1 MIPKMRM
8 LQKKTRIVSNVQ
20 VTSDCWRLAVEG
32 ATEIA
37 DISRPGQ
44 FINLR
49 ISEAMDPLF
58 RRPFSI
64 FRTIPLARG
73 EKGLEIV
80 YKVVGRG
87 TRKMTGLLPGEEVDM
102 IGPCGNGFSLE
113 GGKKSHVLLGGGV
126 GTAALYMLGEQIVR
140 NQEANTNLHVFLGAN
155 TKGSM
160 ILIDEFQNL
169 KKDLKISTDDGTFGY
184 RGMVTELFKS
194 SMEKSEIPSE
204 SAVYA
209 CGPEPMYRELR
220 SLLEKYR
227 FSAQVSIERRMACG
241 MGVCLSCICKVRK
254 GEVEKYRS
262 LPKSHIQFSE
272 QDDYGYALTCWD
284 GPVFHLEEVVLNE

>member
-1 MIPKMRM
+1 M
-8 LQKKTRIVSNVQ
+8 LQRKTRVISNVQ
-20 VTSDCWRLAVEG
+20 LTSDCWKLAVAG
-32 ATEIA
+32 ASDLSEK
-37 DISRPGQ
+37 SRPGQ
-44 FINLR
+44 FVNLR
-49 ISEAMDPLF
+49 ISEALDPLF

-87 TRKMTGLLPGEEVDM
+87 TRKMTALVPGDEVDI
-102 IGPCGNGFSLE
+102 IGPCGNGFSFE

-126 GTAALYMLGEQIVR
+126 GTAALYMMGEQIIK
-140 NQEANTNLHVFLGAN
+140 NHEATTNLHVFLGAN
-155 TKGSM
+155 TKDSM

-184 RGMVTELFKS
+184 RGMVTELFKN
-194 SMEKSEIPSE
+194 SMEKDEISSE

-220 SLLEKYR
+220 SLWEKYR
-227 FSAQVSIERRMACG
+227 FSAQVSIERHMACG

-254 GEVEKYRS
+254 REVEKYRS
-262 LPKSHIQFSE
+262 FQKSHVQFSE
-272 QDDYGYALTCWD
+272 QDDSGYALTCMD